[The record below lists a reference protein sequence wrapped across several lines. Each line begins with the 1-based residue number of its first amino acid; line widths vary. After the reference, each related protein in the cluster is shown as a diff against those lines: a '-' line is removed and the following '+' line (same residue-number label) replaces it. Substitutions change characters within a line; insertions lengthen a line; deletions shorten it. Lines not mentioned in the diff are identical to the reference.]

1 MHEHCEHRPT
11 PRCQAQSICSQLLRT
26 LLLAA
31 LACLPIASPAGNGYE
46 AHPEAIRFA
55 DEMAQA
61 HGLAAGDI
69 LATLGRI
76 ERNDRV
82 IRLISP
88 PSRPGVR
95 SWARYRSRFIEP
107 VRIEGGVAFWH
118 THADTLRRASD
129 RYGVPE
135 SVIVAIIGVET
146 IYGRHTGHFV
156 AAEAL
161 ATLAFDY
168 PPRAELFRR
177 ELENLFLLA
186 RDSGRDPL
194 SYEGSY
200 AGALGFPQFLPS
212 SIRNY
217 AVDFDGDGRID
228 LENSPVDAIGSVA
241 HYLAEHGW
249 VAGAPV
255 AVRAHIEDTTR
266 AQALVDRGIEPSVP
280 ADALA
285 LYQVLPLGEV
295 PDNALMTLVDLE
307 TPGAAT
313 EYWLGFRNFYVITR
327 YNRSSFYAMA
337 VFALSEALRT
347 AQTETTVAGA
357 QGR

>member
-1 MHEHCEHRPT
+1 MRLTFPT
-11 PRCQAQSICSQLLRT
+11 RALRT
-26 LLLAA
+26 LLLATLA
-31 LACLPIASPAGNGYE
+31 LAPAVSQAGNGYG

-55 DEMAQA
+55 DDMAQA
-61 HGLAAGDI
+61 HGMAAGDI
-69 LATLGRI
+69 LAALGRI

-88 PSRPGVR
+88 PTRPGVR

-107 VRIEGGVAFWH
+107 VRIEGGVAFWRA
-118 THADTLRRASD
+118 HADTLRRASD

-135 SVIVAIIGVET
+135 SIIVAIIGVET

-194 SYEGSY
+194 SYAGSY

-212 SIRNY
+212 SIRSY
-217 AVDFDGDGRID
+217 AVDFDGDGSID
-228 LENSPVDAIGSVA
+228 LENSPADAIGSVA
-241 HYLAEHGW
+241 HYLSAHGW

-255 AVRAHIEDTTR
+255 AVRAHVEDKTR
-266 AQALVDRGIEPSVP
+266 AQALVDQGIEPTIT
-280 ADALA
+280 AEALA
-285 LYQVLPLGEV
+285 PHQVLPLGDI
-295 PDNALMTLVDLE
+295 PADAPMTLVDLE

-347 AQTETTVAGA
+347 ARTETTVAGA
-357 QGR
+357 QVR

>member
-1 MHEHCEHRPT
+1 MLSMFL
-11 PRCQAQSICSQLLRT
+11 PRRFRSIVVAGV
-26 LLLAA
+26 AA
-31 LACLPIASPAGNGYE
+31 LATNVAIGAGYD

-55 DEMAQA
+55 DDMAQT
-61 HGLAAGDI
+61 HGIAAGDI
-69 LATLGRI
+69 LATLSRV

-82 IRLISP
+82 IRLITP
-88 PSRPGVR
+88 PTKRGVR

-107 VRIEGGVAFWH
+107 VRLEAGAEFWRK
-118 THADTLRRASD
+118 HADTLREAST

-135 SVIVAIIGVET
+135 SIIVAIIGVET
-146 IYGRHTGHFV
+146 IYGRNTGHFV

-168 PPRAELFRR
+168 PPRAPLFRR

-186 RDSGRDPL
+186 RDAGRDPL

-217 AVDFDGDGRID
+217 AVDFDGNGQID
-228 LENSPVDAIGSVA
+228 LEGSPADAIGSVA

-249 VAGAPV
+249 VPAAPV
-255 AVRAHIEDTTR
+255 AVRAHVEDPAR
-266 AQALVDRGIEPSVP
+266 AQALVDLGIEPAVT
-280 ADALA
+280 AQALTEH
-285 LYQVLPLGEV
+285 QVLPLGDLPTGE
-295 PDNALMTLVDLE
+295 LSTLVDLE
-307 TPGAAT
+307 TPDAPT

-337 VFALSEALRT
+337 VFALSEALANARN
-347 AQTETTVAGA
+347 ETTVASAPA
-357 QGR
+357 Q